1 MVITTAPDIGEVG
14 VKFVIG
20 IILISLFWPVWFG
33 AERLWF
39 IYHTSTL
46 KQVSPLPV
54 DLSKIKGVP
63 SGGYRGYLEITGYPR
78 VQIAVDSSGPVYMEN
93 LAEAVKTYRSFYF
106 SLHSKNSSSSA
117 SVIVERKESFIT
129 NLFGYFPKSTQE
141 KFPSPPENDKPFTVT
156 GVAGYYVSGISKD
169 LRQYFEA
176 RGIDVSPE
184 AILLKEGAPPALK
197 FTLLWFIPILL
208 LFILGIYLLGNAI
221 YWIPK
226 VVL

>member
-20 IILISLFWPVWFG
+20 IILVSLFWPVWFG

-54 DLSKIKGVP
+54 DLSKIKDIP
-63 SGGYRGYLEITGYPR
+63 SGRYQGYLEITGYPG
-78 VQIAVDSSGPVYMEN
+78 VQVAVDSTGPIYMEN
-93 LAEAVKTYRSFYF
+93 LAEAAKTYRNFYF
-106 SLHSKNSSSSA
+106 SLHSKPSSPSA
-117 SVIVERKESFIT
+117 IIVERKESFVT
-129 NLFGYFPKSTQE
+129 NLFGYFTKSQQE
-141 KFPSPPENDKPFTVT
+141 KFPSPPEKGKPVTVT

-176 RGIDVSPE
+176 AGIDVSPT
-184 AILLKEGAPPALK
+184 AILLKEGAPPTLK
-197 FTLLWFIPILL
+197 FTLLWFIPLL
-208 LFILGIYLLGNAI
+208 VLFILGIYLLGNAI